1 MDFKKVRK
9 ELKNQGRTKNW
20 LMQNLGTYPMEFYR
34 VENDEKE
41 IPLKWFV
48 KIPELLCVSIEEL
61 K

>member
-20 LMQNLGTYPMEFYR
+20 LMNQLNSYPMQFHR
-34 VENDEKE
+34 IEKGYKE
-41 IPLKWFV
+41 TPVGWDV
-48 KIPELLCVSIEEL
+48 KISNLLCVSIDKL